1 MGLRIARDDN
11 RQRVILT
18 VRGVVGAALFER
30 GIREL
35 RLDGTRMYGALWDVR
50 DVALG
55 EGRGDL
61 TRIRDAVRALDQH
74 QPRPGPVALVVDDAS
89 IALANAYTL
98 MTAPVGYKIRVFR
111 SLEQADA
118 WLSQALAECQNQ
130 TDSVSTRP

>member
-1 MGLRIARDDN
+1 MGLRIARDDA

-35 RLDGTRMYGALWDVR
+35 RLDETRTYGALWDLREVS
-50 DVALG
+50 LG

-61 TRIRDAVRALDQH
+61 TKIRSAVLALDQR

-89 IALANAYTL
+89 VTLANAYTL
-98 MTAPVGYKIRVFR
+98 MTAPAGYKIRVFR
-111 SLEQADA
+111 SLEQADD
-118 WLSQALAECQNQ
+118 WITQMLAVGQNQ
-130 TDSVSTRP
+130 TDAIDAGR